1 MHRPEISLHTQCK
14 FMEINNLAKRGKR
27 RRDGVFKSQAV
38 ARLHMGLIDSNAL
51 CRALKISRTL
61 LRQWL
66 RWDYRRRVFQW
77 INQSEMKASNKLES
91 LKKQVAELEK
101 QLEAERIRSEAYEIL
116 LDIGKEKY
124 GVDLRKKT
132 GAKR

>member
-1 MHRPEISLHTQCK
+1 
-14 FMEINNLAKRGKR
+14 MEINNLAKRGKR